1 MYYPPELF
9 SINETRTR
17 RNIAEYERKQER
29 LEKAYLAVNPEFW
42 RLNLYQ
48 RGLIMDFVQG
58 RHTSM
63 TDRFMLMCGI
73 NELTEENLRNFKREE

>member
-1 MYYPPELF
+1 MYPAELF

-17 RNIAEYERKQER
+17 RNIAEYEKKQAR
-29 LEKAYLAVNPEFW
+29 LEKAYLAINPNFW

-48 RGLIMDFVQG
+48 RGLIMDFVEG

-63 TDRFMLMCGI
+63 TNRFMLMCGI
-73 NELTEENLRNFKREE
+73 AELTEENLRNLKKEA